1 MKRVV
6 VTGLGVAAPSG
17 VGKENFWRN
26 MKEGKS
32 FISQITK
39 FDASSYPFQLAGEI
53 KELKMP
59 PCFSSRLLRKL
70 DRFSHLSLITTE
82 EAIQNAKLKLSEENL
97 ERIGIIMGNLLGGW
111 QFAETELRD
120 LHLHGVKE
128 VSSYQATAWF
138 PAAPQGEISIYYKT
152 KGYSKTIVADR
163 ASGLAA
169 LGYTLRTI
177 RNNRADIIFAGGC
190 EAPITPYALL
200 CCSTSKEL
208 AKKIYRPFD
217 RERDGYIIAEGSGI
231 LVLEELEHALK
242 RQAPIYAEVI
252 GYGTTSDGYHPVEC
266 APDGRELA
274 RAIRIALNQ
283 GKIKPDEIDYISLD
297 GAATKEGDKT
307 ETLAIKEVFG
317 EYAHKIPMSAPKS
330 MMGNLL
336 GASGAVDLVTTLLTM
351 KEGTIL
357 PTINYENPDPE
368 CDLNYIS
375 NRAREKEVRNA
386 LVISRGRGGINTTLL
401 VKRWGE

>member
-1 MKRVV
+1 MRRVV
-6 VTGLGVAAPSG
+6 ITGLGVAAPSG
-17 VGKENFWRN
+17 VGKEDFWRN

-32 FISQITK
+32 FISQISK
-39 FDASSYPFQLAGEI
+39 FDVSSYPFQMAGEI
-53 KELKMP
+53 KEVKMP
-59 PCFSSRLLRKL
+59 PCFSPRLLRKL

-82 EAIQNAKLKLSEENL
+82 EAIKDAKLKLSEENL
-97 ERIGIIMGNLLGGW
+97 ERVGIVMGNLMGGW

-169 LGYTLRTI
+169 LGYALRTI
-177 RNNRADIIFAGGC
+177 RNNKADIIFAGGC

-200 CCSTSKEL
+200 CCSTSGEL
-208 AKKIYRPFD
+208 AKRIYRPFD
-217 RERDGYIIAEGSGI
+217 RKRDGYIIAEGAGI

-242 RQAPIYAEVI
+242 RKAPIYAEVV
-252 GYGTTSDGYHPVEC
+252 GYGTTSDGYHPVKC
-266 APDGRELA
+266 APDGRELV
-274 RAIRIALNQ
+274 RALRMVLEQ
-283 GKIKPDEIDYISLD
+283 GKIIPEKVDYIALD
-297 GAATKEGDKT
+297 GAASKGGDRA

-317 EYAHKIPMSAPKS
+317 KRAYEIPMSVPKS
-330 MMGNLL
+330 MLGNLL
-336 GASGAVDLVTTLLTM
+336 GASGAVDLITTLLTM
-351 KEGTIL
+351 KEGAIL

-368 CDLNYIS
+368 CDLDYVP
-375 NRAREKEVRNA
+375 NRTREGEVRNA
-386 LVISRGRGGINTTLL
+386 LVISRGRGGINTALL
-401 VKRWGE
+401 VKRWGK

>member
-6 VTGLGVAAPSG
+6 ITGLGVAAPSG
-17 VGKENFWRN
+17 VGKGDFWRN
-26 MKEGKS
+26 MKEGRS

-53 KELKMP
+53 RELKMP
-59 PCFSSRLLRKL
+59 PCFSPRLLRKL

-82 EAIQNAKLKLSEENL
+82 EAIQDAKLKLSEENL

-120 LHLHGVKE
+120 LYLHGVKE

-169 LGYTLRTI
+169 IGYAFRTV
-177 RNNRADIIFAGGC
+177 RNNRADIIFAGAC

-200 CCSTSKEL
+200 CCSTSGEL
-208 AKKIYRPFD
+208 AKEIYRPFD
-217 RERDGYIIAEGSGI
+217 RKRDGYIIAEGAGI

-242 RQAPIYAEVI
+242 RNAFIYAEVV
-252 GYGTTSDGYHPVEC
+252 GYGTTSDGYHPVKC
-266 APDGRELA
+266 APDGKELA
-274 RAIRIALNQ
+274 RAIRIALTQ
-283 GKIKPDEIDYISLD
+283 GGIKPEEIDYISLD
-297 GAATKEGDKT
+297 GAASKEGDRA

-336 GASGAVDLVTTLLTM
+336 GASGAIDLIATLLTM

-357 PTINYENPDPE
+357 PTINYENLDPD
-368 CDLNYIS
+368 CDLDYVS
-375 NRAREKEVRNA
+375 NKAREREVRNT
-386 LVISRGRGGINTTLL
+386 LVISRGRGGINTALL
-401 VKRWGE
+401 VMKWE

>member
-6 VTGLGVAAPSG
+6 ITGLGVAAPSG
-17 VGKENFWRN
+17 VGKEDFWRN
-26 MKEGKS
+26 MKEGRS
-32 FISQITK
+32 FISKITK
-39 FDASSYPFQLAGEI
+39 FDASSYPFQMAGEI

-59 PCFSSRLLRKL
+59 PCFSPRLLRKL

-82 EAIQNAKLKLSEENL
+82 EAIQDAKLKLAEEDL
-97 ERIGIIMGNLLGGW
+97 ERIGIIIGNLLGGW

-169 LGYTLRTI
+169 IGYAFRTVKD
-177 RNNRADIIFAGGC
+177 NRADIIFAGGC

-200 CCSTSKEL
+200 CCSTSGEL
-208 AKKIYRPFD
+208 AKRIYRPFD
-217 RERDGYIIAEGSGI
+217 RERDGYIIGEGSGI
-231 LVLEELEHALK
+231 LVLEELERALK
-242 RQAPIYAEVI
+242 RQVPIYAEVV
-252 GYGTTSDGYHPVEC
+252 GYETTSDGYHPVKC

-274 RAIRIALNQ
+274 RAIRMALNQ
-283 GKIKPDEIDYISLD
+283 GGIEPEEIDYISLD
-297 GAATKEGDKT
+297 GAATKEGDRT

-317 EYAHKIPMSAPKS
+317 EYAYQIPMSAPKS
-330 MMGNLL
+330 IIGNLL
-336 GASGAVDLVTTLLTM
+336 GASGVIDLITTLLTM

-357 PTINYENPDPE
+357 PTINYENPDPG
-368 CDLNYIS
+368 CDLDYVS
-375 NRAREKEVRNA
+375 NRAREGVVRNA
-386 LVISRGRGGINTTLL
+386 LIISRGRGGINTALL
-401 VKRWGE
+401 VKRWSE